1 MIHIKE
7 QTIGLNQ
14 YSELV
19 AHFGLISEAL
29 SIFPWSKQRILSNCL
44 TQTYIGMYKVYHCV
58 RFSWN
63 RMCTHG

>member
-29 SIFPWSKQRILSNCL
+29 SIFPGLNKGCFPIA
-44 TQTYIGMYKVYHCV
+44 
-58 RFSWN
+58 
-63 RMCTHG
+63 